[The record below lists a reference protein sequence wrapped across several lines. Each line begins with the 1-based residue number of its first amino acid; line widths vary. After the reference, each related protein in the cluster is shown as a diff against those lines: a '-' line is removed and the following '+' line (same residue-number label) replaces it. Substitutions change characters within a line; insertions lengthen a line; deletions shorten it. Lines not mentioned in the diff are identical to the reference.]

1 MAEKHPTELELLSFV
16 EEELGDDARRDVGE
30 HLVACRPCA
39 DQIRRLEAAREALR
53 SAPPLELPDERR
65 GEILASLPERRDPW
79 RRFRPAKR
87 ALVVAAPIAAAA
99 VLVAV
104 FFIGGS
110 QLGSTGDDDA
120 GEAAEATMDAAADE
134 GGAEEGAD
142 TTLQTEAAP
151 AQAAPP
157 GTTFVLFAQGPAA
170 EIVRLLEGKGIEA
183 EVDPGGGVVAEAR
196 AGEVRAA
203 LAGRATGDVPVYVR

>member
-1 MAEKHPTELELLSFV
+1 MAEKHPSELELLSFV
-16 EEELGDDARRDVGE
+16 EEELGDADRRDVSE

-39 DQIRRLEAAREALR
+39 DNVLRLEAARAALR
-53 SAPPLELPDERR
+53 ASPLLELAEERR
-65 GEILASLPERRDPW
+65 GEILASLPGRPDPW
-79 RRFRPAKR
+79 RRFRPVKR
-87 ALVVAAPIAAAA
+87 ALVVAAPVAAAA
-99 VLVAV
+99 ALAV
-104 FFIGGS
+104 VFVVGGT
-110 QLGSTGDDDA
+110 QLGGGGDDDA
-120 GEAAEATMDAAADE
+120 DEAAEATMDAAADE

-157 GTTFVLFAQGPAA
+157 GTTFVLRAQGPAA
-170 EIVRLLEGKGIEA
+170 EIVRLLEGEGIEA
-183 EVDPGGGVVAEAR
+183 EVDPGGGVVAEGR

>member
-16 EEELGDDARRDVGE
+16 EEDLGDADRRDVSE

-39 DQIRRLEAAREALR
+39 DNVRRLETARAALR
-53 SAPPLELPDERR
+53 AAPLLELAEERR
-65 GEILASLPERRDPW
+65 DEMLASLPERPDSW
-79 RRFRPAKR
+79 RRFRPVKR
-87 ALVVAAPIAAAA
+87 AVIVAAPIAAAA
-99 VLVAV
+99 ALVAV

-110 QLGSTGDDDA
+110 QLGSGGDDDA
-120 GEAAEATMDAAADE
+120 GEAAEATMDAAAEE

-151 AQAAPP
+151 ALDAPP
-157 GTTFVLFAQGPAA
+157 GATFVLRTQGPAA
-170 EIVRLLEGKGIEA
+170 EIVRLLEGEGIEA
-183 EVDPGGGVVAEAR
+183 EVDPGGGVVAEGR

>member
-16 EEELGDDARRDVGE
+16 EEDLGDAGRRDVSE

-39 DQIRRLEAAREALR
+39 DNVRRLEAARAALR
-53 SAPPLELPDERR
+53 AAPLLELAEERR
-65 GEILASLPERRDPW
+65 GEILASLPERPDPW
-79 RRFRPAKR
+79 RRFRPVKR

-99 VLVAV
+99 ALVAV

-110 QLGSTGDDDA
+110 QLGSSGDDD
-120 GEAAEATMDAAADE
+120 EAAEATMDAAADE
-134 GGAEEGAD
+134 GGAEEGAA

-157 GTTFVLFAQGPAA
+157 GTTFVLLAQGPAA
-170 EIVRLLEGKGIEA
+170 EIVRLLEGEGIEA
-183 EVDPGGGVVAEAR
+183 EVDPGGGVVADGR